1 MDWQKV
7 NEQNLVRQRSL
18 AWAPQETLGSRDVC
32 WCGAPQNHNWPG
44 REDGSPHP
52 KERQERNMADDFE
65 VRTAEDVTDEV
76 LEIVQGIVEGWYDEG
91 RIDWEDVWDRME
103 KSVLDDGRG
112 IDMGE
117 DLGSP
122 AIKKIKSEIRKWRA
136 LG

>member
-1 MDWQKV
+1 
-7 NEQNLVRQRSL
+7 
-18 AWAPQETLGSRDVC
+18 
-32 WCGAPQNHNWPG
+32 
-44 REDGSPHP
+44 
-52 KERQERNMADDFE
+52 MANDFE
-65 VRTAEDVTDEV
+65 VRAAEDVTDEV

>member
-1 MDWQKV
+1 
-7 NEQNLVRQRSL
+7 
-18 AWAPQETLGSRDVC
+18 
-32 WCGAPQNHNWPG
+32 
-44 REDGSPHP
+44 
-52 KERQERNMADDFE
+52 MADFE

-76 LEIVQGIVEGWYDEG
+76 LEIVQGIVEGWYDE
-91 RIDWEDVWDRME
+91 RPIDWEDVWDRME

-122 AIKKIKSEIRKWRA
+122 AILKIKKEIRKWRA

>member
-1 MDWQKV
+1 
-7 NEQNLVRQRSL
+7 
-18 AWAPQETLGSRDVC
+18 
-32 WCGAPQNHNWPG
+32 
-44 REDGSPHP
+44 
-52 KERQERNMADDFE
+52 MANDFD

>member
-1 MDWQKV
+1 MV
-7 NEQNLVRQRSL
+7 
-18 AWAPQETLGSRDVC
+18 
-32 WCGAPQNHNWPG
+32 
-44 REDGSPHP
+44 
-52 KERQERNMADDFE
+52 MANDFE
-65 VRTAEDVTDEV
+65 VRAAEDVTDEV

>member
-1 MDWQKV
+1 
-7 NEQNLVRQRSL
+7 
-18 AWAPQETLGSRDVC
+18 
-32 WCGAPQNHNWPG
+32 
-44 REDGSPHP
+44 
-52 KERQERNMADDFE
+52 
-65 VRTAEDVTDEV
+65 
-76 LEIVQGIVEGWYDEG
+76 
-91 RIDWEDVWDRME
+91 ME

>member
-1 MDWQKV
+1 
-7 NEQNLVRQRSL
+7 
-18 AWAPQETLGSRDVC
+18 
-32 WCGAPQNHNWPG
+32 
-44 REDGSPHP
+44 
-52 KERQERNMADDFE
+52 MANDFE
-65 VRTAEDVTDEV
+65 PRSEEDVTEEL

-91 RIDWEDVWDRME
+91 RIDWEDVWDRMD